1 MCCACVEKRHVCLQ
15 LLLTKALS
23 CHVENFTIVSDIQE
37 IYSTWSSFVSVVNHC
52 LFCTVCGGGVC
63 GYALFRHGGGWIHG
77 EWRLGK
83 FVTTLWQEVVLL
95 FHGMIV
101 SWYHGMAVLCQR
113 HW

>member
-1 MCCACVEKRHVCLQ
+1 MSHSELYNRFRHTGNIQHMVMVCQCCEPL
-15 LLLTKALS
+15 
-23 CHVENFTIVSDIQE
+23 
-37 IYSTWSSFVSVVNHC
+37 FV
-52 LFCTVCGGGVC
+52 LKVCGGGVS
-63 GYALFRHGGGWIHG
+63 GYALFCHGGGWIHG